1 MKPVS
6 LADISYEQ
14 GLKLLLLRK
23 QALDEGSVQRMP
35 PAALANTFVM
45 NSTGTQV
52 IKQAAGFLDQL
63 KALPGQAADWAK
75 GTYNAGLDRITTD
88 PGLRNTI
95 GYSLAGAGLGAL
107 GAGGLAASR
116 KEKDWKRRLLQGAT
130 AGGLLG
136 GGLGFVLNPGSV
148 TDNIASGVE
157 EQTEK
162 LLSTG
167 EPTAEQKRQDVV
179 NAYKDTAGSNPALGA
194 TVPAG
199 VGVAGSFLFNKGL
212 GLVPGLHGLDRK
224 ALANWMIKNPT
235 DVNWQ
240 NFVDPKLFGGTPEQ
254 MRLATAAAHGMHKI
268 NPALHAELIKTL
280 SHTLPRDLNPTAAE
294 LTGYVNSPAA
304 ANTAA
309 ALAAN
314 KGIFSTAPK
323 SVGSWFKPV
332 IGGNVARTGIASIP
346 SIIGA
351 AWSLMQYKKDLAAQ
365 QQARDELNWARL
377 NKPAPAANP
386 SFMDLWKDEL
396 TKSYPLPNEPFTLE
410 TSTRY

>member
-75 GTYNAGLDRITTD
+75 GTYNAGLDKITTD

-199 VGVAGSFLFNKGL
+199 VGAASSFLFSKGL

-224 ALANWMIKNPT
+224 ALSQWMVNNP
-235 DVNWQ
+235 DKVNWSAFENVKSPLLENVIKSKMQ
-240 NFVDPKLFGGTPEQ
+240 DLGG
-254 MRLATAAAHGMHKI
+254 ASG
-268 NPALHAELIKTL
+268 
-280 SHTLPRDLNPTAAE
+280 
-294 LTGYVNSPAA
+294 LTKQEAVK
-304 ANTAA
+304 
-309 ALAAN
+309 ALAKFIPKDLPPTEQALSGYISGSDDALGAATSVAKN
-314 KGIFSTAPK
+314 RGLFSNAPK
-323 SVGSWFKPV
+323 STGSRFRPL

-346 SIIGA
+346 SLIGA

-377 NKPAPAANP
+377 NKPAPVANP

-396 TKSYPLPNEPFTLE
+396 TKRYPLPNEPFTLE
-410 TSTRY
+410 TSKRY